1 VSGPRTSTDPEPGR
15 ARGREPGE
23 PGDPPRHIALKRA
36 TLAAATAFLSVN
48 VWTGAPLFA
57 LWVGSQASDDTVL
70 SMKAVIVVVVVLSV
84 LVLALAVAI
93 TWVSN
98 TYDEL
103 TGRPQSERRASWMR
117 SMRSESEGHIS
128 SRVGE
133 SAPERIVMISV
144 YVAVISFLVWFLLF
158 SHYTGP

>member
-1 VSGPRTSTDPEPGR
+1 MRAPKPSTDSDR
-15 ARGREPGE
+15 ASPRGLEAGE
-23 PGDPPRHIALKRA
+23 PGNPPRHIAIKRA
-36 TLAAATAFLSVN
+36 ILAAATAFLSVN

-57 LWVGSQASDDTVL
+57 LWVGSQASDNSVL
-70 SMKAVIVVVVVLSV
+70 SMKAVFVVVIVLSV
-84 LVLALAVAI
+84 LVLALAVAL

-103 TGRPQSERRASWMR
+103 TGRPRSERRASWMR

-158 SHYTGP
+158 AHYTGP